1 MSTDLIRYDLRV
13 QEALR
18 GVVRRVLIDAAK
30 DGISGEH
37 HFYISFATHAEGVRL
52 SNRLRQ
58 QYPERMTIVLQHQFW
73 DLIVSDQGFEV
84 GLSFKNIPERLYVPF
99 DALMEFYDP
108 SVQFGLK
115 FEDMNEVAT
124 ESPASEAGKP
134 GATPSLPASVP
145 ALPKPRLADKA
156 PVQADKAQGDKA
168 SGKGEKTKPRGS
180 GSEPAEIR
188 PRPRAVKPEDSEPR
202 PADSGDKIVSIDSF
216 RKKP

>member
-18 GVVRRVLIDAAK
+18 GVVRRVLTDAAR

-37 HFYISFATHAEGVRL
+37 HFYISFATQAEGVRL
-52 SNRLRQ
+52 SSRLRQ

-73 DLIVSDQGFEV
+73 DLTVSEDGFEV

-99 DALMEFYDP
+99 EALMEFYDP

-115 FEDMNEVAT
+115 FENVEGAEGA
-124 ESPASEAGKP
+124 ESEPSKSEPKLPAASV
-134 GATPSLPASVP
+134 PSLPK
-145 ALPKPRLADKA
+145 PKLADKR
-156 PVQADKAQGDKA
+156 GDP
-168 SGKGEKTKPRGS
+168 EKVKPRGS

-188 PRPRAVKPEDSEPR
+188 PRPRAVKTEEQAPT
-202 PADSGDKIVSIDSF
+202 PAGGGDKIVSIDSF

>member
-1 MSTDLIRYDLRV
+1 
-13 QEALR
+13 
-18 GVVRRVLIDAAK
+18 
-30 DGISGEH
+30 
-37 HFYISFATHAEGVRL
+37 
-52 SNRLRQ
+52 
-58 QYPERMTIVLQHQFW
+58 
-73 DLIVSDQGFEV
+73 LIVSEQGFEV
-84 GLSFKNIPERLYVPF
+84 GLSFKNVPERLYVPF

-115 FEDMNEVAT
+115 FEEMNEAAADR
-124 ESPASEAGKP
+124 PAGEPAKP
-134 GATPSLPASVP
+134 AIAPVPASVP

-156 PVQADKAQGDKA
+156 AAQTDKADKTQADKAHP
-168 SGKGEKTKPRGS
+168 EKTKPRGS

>member
-18 GVVRRVLIDAAK
+18 GVVRRVLSDAAR
-30 DGISGEH
+30 DGISGDH
-37 HFYISFATHAEGVRL
+37 HFYISFATQADGVRL
-52 SNRLRQ
+52 SSRLRE

-73 DLIVSDQGFEV
+73 DLNVSEHGFEV
-84 GLSFKNIPERLYVPF
+84 GLSFKNVPERLYVPF

-115 FEDMNEVAT
+115 FDDVSET
-124 ESPASEAGKP
+124 SPVASEPAKP
-134 GATPSLPASVP
+134 ETKAPPSESVP
-145 ALPKPRLADKA
+145 ALPKPRLTDKRA
-156 PVQADKAQGDKA
+156 AESDKV
-168 SGKGEKTKPRGS
+168 KPRGS

-188 PRPRAVKPEDSEPR
+188 PRPRAVKTDEKQPV
-202 PADSGDKIVSIDSF
+202 PAGDGDKIVSIDSF

>member
-18 GVVRRVLIDAAK
+18 GVVRRVLSDAAK
-30 DGISGEH
+30 EGISGDH
-37 HFYISFATHAEGVRL
+37 HFYISFATQAEGVRL
-52 SNRLRQ
+52 SSRLRQ

-73 DLIVSDQGFEV
+73 DLNVSEHGFEV
-84 GLSFKNIPERLYVPF
+84 GLSFKNVPERLYVPF

-115 FEDMNEVAT
+115 FEDMT
-124 ESPASEAGKP
+124 ETPKDAAGEPAKP
-134 GATPSLPASVP
+134 EPKAPPTGSVP
-145 ALPKPRLADKA
+145 ALPKPRLADKRA
-156 PVQADKAQGDKA
+156 AESDKA
-168 SGKGEKTKPRGS
+168 KPRGS

-188 PRPRAVKPEDSEPR
+188 PRPRAIKTEKQPV
-202 PADSGDKIVSIDSF
+202 PAGDGDKIVSIDSF

>member
-18 GVVRRVLIDAAK
+18 GVVRRVLSDAAK
-30 DGISGEH
+30 DGISGDH
-37 HFYISFATHAEGVRL
+37 HFYISFATGAEGVRL

-73 DLIVSDQGFEV
+73 DLTVSEHGFEV
-84 GLSFKNIPERLYVPF
+84 GLSFKNVPERLYVPF

-115 FEDMNEVAT
+115 FEDVSETAEAA
-124 ESPASEAGKP
+124 ESEPKKPAPKAAAP
-134 GATPSLPASVP
+134 QSVP
-145 ALPKPRLADKA
+145 ALPKPRLADKRSD
-156 PVQADKAQGDKA
+156 PDKV
-168 SGKGEKTKPRGS
+168 KPRGS

-188 PRPRAVKPEDSEPR
+188 PRPRAVKTEDKEPV
-202 PADSGDKIVSIDSF
+202 PPPGGGEKIVSIDSF
-216 RKKP
+216 RKKT

>member
-18 GVVRRVLIDAAK
+18 GVVRRVLSDAAK
-30 DGISGEH
+30 EGISGDH
-37 HFYISFATHAEGVRL
+37 HFYISFDTQAEGVRM
-52 SNRLRQ
+52 SSRLRQ

-73 DLIVSDQGFEV
+73 DLTVSEHAFEV
-84 GLSFKNIPERLYVPF
+84 GLSFKNVPERLYVPF

-115 FEDMNEVAT
+115 FESVSE
-124 ESPASEAGKP
+124 ASEAAGSQPNKAEP
-134 GATPSLPASVP
+134 KATAPAGVP

-156 PVQADKAQGDKA
+156 EKRGDPDKG
-168 SGKGEKTKPRGS
+168 KPRGS

-188 PRPRAVKPEDSEPR
+188 PRPRAVKTESKEP
-202 PADSGDKIVSIDSF
+202 AAGGSSDKIVSIDSF
-216 RKKP
+216 RKKT

>member
-18 GVVRRVLIDAAK
+18 GVVRRVLTDAAK
-30 DGISGEH
+30 DGISGDH
-37 HFYISFATHAEGVRL
+37 HFYISFATQAEGVRL
-52 SNRLRQ
+52 SSRLRQ

-73 DLIVSDQGFEV
+73 DLNVSEQGFEV
-84 GLSFKNIPERLYVPF
+84 GLSFKNVPERLYVPF

-115 FEDMNEVAT
+115 FENVSEGADAAPSE
-124 ESPASEAGKP
+124 PAKP
-134 GATPSLPASVP
+134 ETKQSPASVP
-145 ALPKPRLADKA
+145 ALPKPRLADKRTD
-156 PVQADKAQGDKA
+156 PDKA
-168 SGKGEKTKPRGS
+168 KPRGS

-188 PRPRAVKPEDSEPR
+188 PRPRAVKTEEKETA
-202 PADSGDKIVSIDSF
+202 PAGGGDKIVSIDSF

>member
-18 GVVRRVLIDAAK
+18 GVVRRVLTDAAR
-30 DGISGEH
+30 DGISGDH
-37 HFYISFATHAEGVRL
+37 HFYISFATRAEGVRL

-73 DLIVSDQGFEV
+73 DLNVSEQGFEV
-84 GLSFKNIPERLYVPF
+84 GLSFKNVPERLYVPF

-115 FEDMNEVAT
+115 FESLSETPEEAET
-124 ESPASEAGKP
+124 EPKKAEPKASSPQ
-134 GATPSLPASVP
+134 SLP
-145 ALPKPRLADKA
+145 ALPKPRLTSADKA
-156 PVQADKAQGDKA
+156 DKRADPDKA
-168 SGKGEKTKPRGS
+168 KPRGS

-188 PRPRAVKPEDSEPR
+188 PRPRAVKTEDNEP
-202 PADSGDKIVSIDSF
+202 ASTGSSDKIVSIDSF
-216 RKKP
+216 RKKT